1 MPSTF
6 FGLNIGSSALTAF
19 QAAVNTTANNIANVQ
34 TEGYSRQTT
43 TMEATQ
49 ALRVTA
55 RYGSTGT
62 GVAATAITQE
72 RNLYYDTKYW
82 ENNSSLGLY
91 DQRLYYMQQIEDLF
105 EDNTTQKGFATIFSE
120 MYNAL
125 DTLSN
130 SNADES
136 VRNQFINQAQILCTY
151 FNSLSTGLSSI
162 QTDCN
167 EEIKSQVQNV
177 NAIGEKIAML
187 NKEINNIEVRG
198 GYANEL
204 RDQRANLLDELSSIV
219 SVETTEVDV
228 QNTYGDNLG
237 GTNFTVIINGQ
248 VLVDGNDYRQL
259 ECVSQDYL
267 NNQNDIEGLYS
278 VVWADTGMNFA
289 ASTTSASGSLKALFE
304 IRDGNNN
311 SALTGTVTDVT
322 TSSITMSAPSTT
334 SINELAIA
342 EKGQITI
349 SNTTYTYDS
358 WSAELD
364 DDGNIKSVTF
374 NLKEPLDSAFA
385 DNGTYDGKTIV
396 CGKDVSGMGVPY
408 YQQQINEFLRNF
420 MEMFNDIEKEGVDLD
435 NNQMGA
441 FFVAQN
447 ITGTEYEFNDTTSC
461 SSGADTYYQL
471 TAANV
476 AVNAQSLKN
485 PRYFSTTT
493 DVINGADNSELV
505 DKLMKLQDDV
515 EIFRG
520 DSASSFLETL
530 LSDVTVDTQK
540 AEIFQKN
547 YSNLEASIGNQ
558 RTSVSGVDEDEEA
571 LNLIKFQNAYN
582 MASKIISVMSEMYN
596 KLINETGVT

>member
-105 EDNTTQKGFATIFSE
+105 EDNTTQKGFASIFSE

-374 NLKEPLDSAFA
+374 NLKEPLDSAFV

-540 AEIFQKN
+540 AEIFQQN